1 MEHICPIPGGPRPL
15 DRAAYTP
22 GVNRAHDRVVV
33 AGGGPVGSL
42 AALLLARAGIPVT
55 LLERE
60 IGVQLDYRASTFHP
74 PTLDLLEECGA
85 AAALVRMGLVA
96 RVSQFRD
103 RREGRIAEFD
113 LSALANDTR
122 HPYRLQCEQFKLVDW
137 LYGELRR
144 IPGVE
149 MLFGHEVVDLEE
161 DSVEVK
167 GPQGK
172 TKIRFDFLIGADGGR
187 SAVRKS
193 AGIEF
198 EGFTY
203 PEHFLVAG
211 TRYDFKRH
219 LPDICSVNYTADPR
233 EWYLLLE
240 IPDMWR
246 FIAPIDAAAEPG
258 EAMLE
263 EHIQRS
269 LQALLP
275 RAEPYEI
282 LVKGIYRVH
291 QRVART
297 YRKGRV
303 LLAGDAAHL
312 NNPLG
317 GMGLNGGLHDVLSLA
332 PRLAAVWHGREPEA
346 ALDGYEAQRRPEAIH
361 AINAI
366 TERNKKLM
374 EERDPVVRKRD
385 LERMRAIAA
394 DPKLAYDYMLEA
406 SMIASLRRCGM
417 LPA

>member
-1 MEHICPIPGGPRPL
+1 MKRQ
-15 DRAAYTP
+15 
-22 GVNRAHDRVVV
+22 HDRVVV

-60 IGVQLDYRASTFHP
+60 SGVQLDYRASTFHP

-85 AAALVRMGLVA
+85 TAALLRMGLIA

-103 RREGRIAEFD
+103 RRAGRIAEFD
-113 LSALANDTR
+113 LSALARDTR

-144 IPGVE
+144 TPGVE
-149 MLFGHEVVDLEE
+149 LLFNHEVTGIAEQT
-161 DSVEVK
+161 VEISTAGEK
-167 GPQGK
+167 
-172 TKIRFDFLIGADGGR
+172 KILHFDFLVGADGGR
-187 SAVRKS
+187 SAVRKA
-193 AGIEF
+193 AGIDF

-219 LPDICSVNYTADPR
+219 LPDICSVNYTADPL

-246 FIAPIDAAAEPG
+246 FIAPLDASAEPS

-263 EHIQRS
+263 AHLQRS

-275 RAEPYEI
+275 RPEPYEI

-291 QRVART
+291 QRVAPT

-303 LLAGDAAHL
+303 FLAGDAAHL

-317 GMGLNGGLHDVLSLA
+317 GMGLNGGLHDVLSLV
-332 PRLAAVWHGREPEA
+332 PRLAGVWHGRKAEA
-346 ALDGYEAQRRPEAIH
+346 ELDGYERQRRPEAIH

-374 EERDPVVRKRD
+374 EERDPAVRKRN
-385 LERMRAIAA
+385 LERMAAIAA
-394 DPKLAYDYMLEA
+394 DPKLAYETMLEA
-406 SMIASLRRCGM
+406 SMITSLRRCGM
-417 LPA
+417 LP

>member
-1 MEHICPIPGGPRPL
+1 MKR
-15 DRAAYTP
+15 R
-22 GVNRAHDRVVV
+22 HDRVIV

-55 LLERE
+55 VLERE
-60 IGVQLDYRASTFHP
+60 SGVQLDYRASTFHP

-85 AAALVRMGLVA
+85 TAALLRMGLIA

-113 LSALANDTR
+113 LSALAPDTR

-137 LYGELRR
+137 LYGELRKT
-144 IPGVE
+144 PGVE
-149 MLFGHEVVDLEE
+149 LLFNHEVTGIGEQT
-161 DSVEVK
+161 VETAAPGEK
-167 GPQGK
+167 K
-172 TKIRFDFLIGADGGR
+172 TLHFDFLIGADGGR
-187 SAVRKS
+187 SAVRKA

-219 LPDICSVNYTADPR
+219 LPDICSVNYTADPV

-246 FIAPIDAAAEPG
+246 FIAPVDAAVEPS

-263 EHIQRS
+263 ERIQRS

-275 RAEPYEI
+275 RPEPYEV

-291 QRVART
+291 QRVARA
-297 YRKGRV
+297 YRKGTV
-303 LLAGDAAHL
+303 FLAGDAAHL

-317 GMGLNGGLHDVLSLA
+317 GMGLNGGLHDVLSLV
-332 PRLAAVWHGREPEA
+332 PRLAGMWHGRQEEA
-346 ALDGYEAQRRPEAIH
+346 EIGRASCR
-361 AINAI
+361 
-366 TERNKKLM
+366 ER
-374 EERDPVVRKRD
+374 V
-385 LERMRAIAA
+385 
-394 DPKLAYDYMLEA
+394 
-406 SMIASLRRCGM
+406 
-417 LPA
+417 